1 MSARRFVVVGLG
13 NFGQGAA
20 EELYRLGHE
29 VLALDV
35 REQPVDR
42 IASKVTRAAVGDAT
56 DVEVLRAL
64 GAAGAD
70 AAIVS
75 TGDDITASVLSTLA
89 LRDCGIC
96 EMYVK
101 VISHNHG
108 RVMERLDVTE
118 TIFPERESAERL
130 AKRVAARSL
139 VNYVELS
146 PGFSVQE
153 MAVPASWRGQTLRQL
168 ELPRRHRVTVVAVH
182 DFLTD
187 SVSGIPDPDLPL
199 KDSDGL
205 LVAGTTDTL
214 SKVAKLT

>member
-1 MSARRFVVVGLG
+1 VRRFVVVGLG

-20 EELYRLGHE
+20 EELYRLGND
-29 VLALDV
+29 VLAIDI
-35 REQPVDR
+35 REPLVDR
-42 IASKVTRAAVGDAT
+42 IAAKVTRAAVGDAT

-75 TGDDITASVLSTLA
+75 TGDDITASALSTMA
-89 LRDCGIC
+89 LRDCGIR
-96 EMYVK
+96 EIYVK
-101 VISHNHG
+101 VISHSHG
-108 RVMERLDVTE
+108 RVMERLEVSE
-118 TIFPERESAERL
+118 TIFPERESAARL

-153 MAVPASWRGQTLRQL
+153 MAVPASWRGRTLRQL
-168 ELPRRHRVTVVAVH
+168 ELPRRHQVTVVAVH

-187 SVSGIPDPDLPL
+187 SVTGIPDPDTPL

-205 LVAGTTDTL
+205 LVAGATEML
-214 SKVAKLT
+214 SQVAKLG

>member
-1 MSARRFVVVGLG
+1 LSARRFVVVGLG

-20 EELYRLGHE
+20 EELYRLGND

-42 IASKVTRAAVGDAT
+42 IAARVTKAAVGDAT

-64 GAAGAD
+64 GAEGAD

-75 TGDDITASVLSTLA
+75 TGDDITASVLSTIA
-89 LRDCGIC
+89 LRDCGIR
-96 EMYVK
+96 EIYGK
-101 VISHNHG
+101 VVSHNHA
-108 RVMERLDVTE
+108 RVLERLDVTE

-139 VNYVELS
+139 VNYVELA

-153 MAVPASWRGQTLRQL
+153 MAVPGSWRGRTLRQL
-168 ELPRRHRVTVVAVH
+168 ELPRRHGVTVVAVH

-187 SVSGIPDPDLPL
+187 SVKGIPDPDTTL

-205 LVAGTTDTL
+205 LVAGTTEVL
-214 SKVAKLT
+214 SRVAKIT